1 MNLKHILSYSLFI
14 LYCLVGILQSS
25 ARNADR
31 QEIVNYTNRYTFSC
45 ITMQDG
51 LPHVF
56 VDDVVKDSRGYL
68 WLSTMGGGV
77 SRYDGYEFVNFSTN
91 TGTNKLKSNFIS
103 HLCEDRF
110 GRLWVSG
117 DDGIDLISI
126 NDLDLRTSEV
136 ASSLMPFMDS
146 PISGMLVSKSGNI
159 WLSSKNILYKVVLD
173 DKGGVSDVIKVSHA
187 NTNERGTA
195 LCEINGYI
203 WFQKDNMLC
212 RVADTVMEWQ
222 EPNAASSSL
231 ASLYGQSVFCM
242 HVLNNDVWIGTSFGL
257 LRYSILTDT
266 VRYYMHNRE
275 DGHSL
280 SQNYITDITSAGD
293 GTLIVGTLMGL
304 NIYNPVYDNFQH
316 VINDDEGGLGGG
328 SQLNSN
334 FVNVLFYDDG
344 NDIVWIG
351 TETGG
356 LAKMYAS
363 RLYVTNYLHLQNQA
377 SSLSR
382 NLVNSIIED
391 NDGTLWVGVVE
402 GGLNCKPKGMNGF
415 IHFTTDAPSY
425 LSHNTVSSLALDG
438 KERLYV
444 GTWGGGVGWINR
456 KTGTGKLFNR
466 IEGIDDIFISTLI
479 YDRINDLLWIGSQ
492 HSAYVYNPK
501 DNTVKEPFKDAE
513 KEIVN
518 INALGGCISGAG
530 DLWLSSV
537 YGLLRVDL
545 KAYSRGE
552 LVYKKYTDGVNMPKG
567 ERITC
572 VHEAGNGDL
581 WIGSNGAGIYR
592 AVKEGENYVFSSYNV
607 QDGLISNNV
616 RGIQEDWYGNIWIT
630 TVNGLSRYYPKDDMF
645 VGYTSKDGLPS
656 DNFYWNATAVSGN
669 GEKIYLGSLGGLS
682 EVHPVMEKESRMNF
696 PLAIT
701 RINVIGGACHPE
713 DGLLELH
720 ESDKSLTIEFA
731 ALDYNP
737 SSLAAYSYRLVGF
750 DDNWI
755 DTRRDRRTVTYTNL
769 KPGKYSFQLR
779 YTPDGKNWISAGN
792 GLQIEV
798 SPYFYKT
805 PWFVL
810 SVMLLLALIG
820 YRIVIWRF
828 NEMKRQQ
835 IILHDKVEER
845 TRELKEQQKLLSV
858 QTEELSKQ
866 NGLLKE
872 QNIQIT
878 EQKNKIL
885 EMSRKVEELTIDKLT
900 FFTNITHEFRTPL
913 TLIVGPI
920 ERALK
925 LSYNPQVIEQL
936 NLVEKNSKYLLS
948 LINQLLDFRKVED
961 GRMKII
967 CHHGNI
973 NTFLDDLLTPFVAF
987 AGDHGITLKSYK
999 RIDNPYM
1006 MFDEDI
1012 MRKVITNLISNAI
1025 KFTEKGGMVSVYAA
1039 TVNDNGG
1046 EKLYICVRDTGKGI
1060 PEGDIEK
1067 IFNRFYQ
1074 ADNQGLESV
1083 SGQSGTGIGLYLC
1096 KKLITL
1102 LEGSLVAMNNPV
1114 QGSSFRILLPVERG
1128 DKNEIVDEV
1137 YDDEHDEVSLS
1148 PEKNGKL
1155 NILIVEDN
1163 KDMRDYIRSILAE
1176 YYNVLEASN
1185 GEEALHVLS
1194 SSNVDFVIS
1203 DLMMP
1208 VMDGME
1214 LSHRIR
1220 SDFSISH
1227 IPILMLTAKTSDEA
1241 RLEGYKAGVD
1251 SYLLKP
1257 FDENLLLARISGILE
1272 NRKRFQ
1278 QKFYLTMDVD
1288 SLEIDEESGDKKFL
1302 DKAMKVVKENY
1313 MNPDFDVADFINA
1326 MGMSKSLLNKKMQ
1339 SLTGQSTNQFMRNY
1353 RLNLARE
1360 LLLKNKVT
1368 RNMNISE
1375 IAYQVGFNDPK
1386 YFTRCFTKHFNVTP
1400 SSIME
1405 DK

>member
-1 MNLKHILSYSLFI
+1 MEIKHILSYLLFAV
-14 LYCLVGILQSS
+14 LLLMGISPLT
-25 ARNADR
+25 ANNADA
-31 QEIVNYTNRYTFSC
+31 NYINRYTLSE

-77 SRYDGYEFVNFSTN
+77 SRYDGYEFVGFNTN
-91 TGTNKLKSNFIS
+91 TNEHKLKSNFVS
-103 HLCEDRF
+103 YLCEDKF
-110 GRLWVSG
+110 GRMWVAG
-117 DDGIDLISI
+117 DSGIDVISI
-126 NDLDLRTSEV
+126 NSLEVMTSG
-136 ASSLMPFMDS
+136 
-146 PISGMLVSKSGNI
+146 ISYSELPVMEFPVSAMLVSHSGNI
-159 WLSSKNILYKVVLD
+159 WLCSGRVLYKLVLND
-173 DKGGVSDVIKVSHA
+173 DGNIRDVIKVSYV

-195 LCEINGYI
+195 LCEIDGYI

-212 RVADTVMEWQ
+212 RVADTVTGWQ
-222 EPNAASSSL
+222 EPNAVSSSL
-231 ASLYGQSVFCM
+231 ASLYGQSVFCIYA
-242 HVLNNDVWIGTSFGL
+242 HNNEVWIGTSYGL
-257 LRYSILTDT
+257 IRYSILTDT
-266 VRYYMHNRE
+266 IRHYMYNR
-275 DGHSL
+275 DDARSL
-280 SQNYITDITSAGD
+280 TQNYITDIVSTKD
-293 GTLIVGTLMGL
+293 GVLVVGTLMGL
-304 NIYNPVYDNFQH
+304 NIYNPAYDNFQH
-316 VINDDEGGLGGG
+316 IVYDDEKLTE
-328 SQLNSN
+328 SMSRLNSN
-334 FVNVLFYDDG
+334 FVNVLFYDSG
-344 NDIVWIG
+344 NDMVWIG

-356 LAKMYAS
+356 LTKMYAS
-363 RLYVTNYLHLQNQA
+363 RLYVTNYLHQRNQTV
-377 SSLSR
+377 SLSR
-382 NLVNSIIED
+382 NLVNSIVED
-391 NDGTLWVGVVE
+391 EDGNLWVGVVE
-402 GGLNCKPKGMNGF
+402 GGLNCRLKGKDGF
-415 IHFTTDAPSY
+415 VHLSIDAPSF
-425 LSHNTVSSLALDG
+425 LSHNTVSSLALDD
-438 KERLYV
+438 KDRLYV
-444 GTWGGGVGWINR
+444 GTWGGGLGWINR
-456 KTGTGKLFNR
+456 KNGISKRFNR
-466 IEGIDDIFISTLI
+466 IEGIDDIFISTLC
-479 YDRINDLLWIGSQ
+479 YDSINGLLWIGSQ
-492 HSAYVYNPK
+492 HGVYVYNPDGGRVEK
-501 DNTVKEPFKDAE
+501 LFSDKE
-513 KEIVN
+513 KEIN
-518 INALGGCISGAG
+518 INALGACVTKSG

-537 YGLLRVDL
+537 YGLLRIDL
-545 KAYSRGE
+545 KAYSEGKLKYR
-552 LVYKKYTDGVNMPKG
+552 KYTDGVNMPEG

-572 VHEAGNGDL
+572 VLEAENGDL

-592 AVKEGENYVFSSYNV
+592 AVHDEGEYVFSSYTV
-607 QDGLISNNV
+607 SDGLISNNV
-616 RGIQEDWYGNIWIT
+616 RGMQEDWYGNIWIT
-630 TVNGLSRYYPKDDMF
+630 TVNGLSRYYPKDGMF

-682 EVHPVMEKESRMNF
+682 EIHPVMEKENRMKF
-696 PLAIT
+696 PLV
-701 RINVIGGACHPE
+701 INRVNVFGKNCFPE
-713 DGLLELH
+713 GGLLKLH
-720 ESDKSLTIEFA
+720 ERDKSLTVEFA

-750 DDNWI
+750 DDKWI
-755 DTRRDRRTVTYTNL
+755 DARRDRRTVTYTNL
-769 KPGKYSFQLR
+769 KPGKYSFQLK
-779 YTPDGKNWISAGN
+779 YTPDGKNWISSGD
-792 GLQIEV
+792 GLDIEV
-798 SPYFYKT
+798 TPYFYKT
-805 PWFVL
+805 PWFVI
-810 SVMLLLALIG
+810 SVFLFIVFVG

-973 NTFLDDLLTPFVAF
+973 NTFLDDLLTPFGAF
-987 AGDHGITLKSYK
+987 AADHGIALKVYR
-999 RIDNPYM
+999 RIGNPYM

-1025 KFTEKGGMVSVYAA
+1025 KFTEKGGLVSVFVA
-1039 TVNDNGG
+1039 VVKDNGM
-1046 EKLYICVRDTGKGI
+1046 EKLYMCVRDTGRGI
-1060 PEGDIEK
+1060 PEGDIER

-1074 ADNQGLESV
+1074 ADNQGFESV

-1102 LEGSLVAMNNPV
+1102 LGGDVTAMNNPV

-1128 DKNEIVDEV
+1128 ENTETVDEV
-1137 YDDEHDEVSLS
+1137 YEDEHDEVSLS

-1405 DK
+1405 DKQVD

>member
-1 MNLKHILSYSLFI
+1 
-14 LYCLVGILQSS
+14 
-25 ARNADR
+25 
-31 QEIVNYTNRYTFSC
+31 
-45 ITMQDG
+45 
-51 LPHVF
+51 
-56 VDDVVKDSRGYL
+56 
-68 WLSTMGGGV
+68 
-77 SRYDGYEFVNFSTN
+77 
-91 TGTNKLKSNFIS
+91 
-103 HLCEDRF
+103 
-110 GRLWVSG
+110 
-117 DDGIDLISI
+117 
-126 NDLDLRTSEV
+126 
-136 ASSLMPFMDS
+136 
-146 PISGMLVSKSGNI
+146 
-159 WLSSKNILYKVVLD
+159 
-173 DKGGVSDVIKVSHA
+173 
-187 NTNERGTA
+187 
-195 LCEINGYI
+195 
-203 WFQKDNMLC
+203 
-212 RVADTVMEWQ
+212 
-222 EPNAASSSL
+222 
-231 ASLYGQSVFCM
+231 
-242 HVLNNDVWIGTSFGL
+242 
-257 LRYSILTDT
+257 
-266 VRYYMHNRE
+266 
-275 DGHSL
+275 
-280 SQNYITDITSAGD
+280 
-293 GTLIVGTLMGL
+293 
-304 NIYNPVYDNFQH
+304 
-316 VINDDEGGLGGG
+316 
-328 SQLNSN
+328 
-334 FVNVLFYDDG
+334 
-344 NDIVWIG
+344 
-351 TETGG
+351 
-356 LAKMYAS
+356 
-363 RLYVTNYLHLQNQA
+363 
-377 SSLSR
+377 
-382 NLVNSIIED
+382 
-391 NDGTLWVGVVE
+391 
-402 GGLNCKPKGMNGF
+402 
-415 IHFTTDAPSY
+415 
-425 LSHNTVSSLALDG
+425 
-438 KERLYV
+438 
-444 GTWGGGVGWINR
+444 
-456 KTGTGKLFNR
+456 
-466 IEGIDDIFISTLI
+466 
-479 YDRINDLLWIGSQ
+479 
-492 HSAYVYNPK
+492 
-501 DNTVKEPFKDAE
+501 
-513 KEIVN
+513 
-518 INALGGCISGAG
+518 
-530 DLWLSSV
+530 
-537 YGLLRVDL
+537 
-545 KAYSRGE
+545 
-552 LVYKKYTDGVNMPKG
+552 
-567 ERITC
+567 
-572 VHEAGNGDL
+572 
-581 WIGSNGAGIYR
+581 
-592 AVKEGENYVFSSYNV
+592 
-607 QDGLISNNV
+607 
-616 RGIQEDWYGNIWIT
+616 
-630 TVNGLSRYYPKDDMF
+630 
-645 VGYTSKDGLPS
+645 
-656 DNFYWNATAVSGN
+656 
-669 GEKIYLGSLGGLS
+669 
-682 EVHPVMEKESRMNF
+682 
-696 PLAIT
+696 
-701 RINVIGGACHPE
+701 
-713 DGLLELH
+713 
-720 ESDKSLTIEFA
+720 
-731 ALDYNP
+731 
-737 SSLAAYSYRLVGF
+737 
-750 DDNWI
+750 
-755 DTRRDRRTVTYTNL
+755 
-769 KPGKYSFQLR
+769 
-779 YTPDGKNWISAGN
+779 
-792 GLQIEV
+792 
-798 SPYFYKT
+798 
-805 PWFVL
+805 
-810 SVMLLLALIG
+810 
-820 YRIVIWRF
+820 
-828 NEMKRQQ
+828 
-835 IILHDKVEER
+835 
-845 TRELKEQQKLLSV
+845 
-858 QTEELSKQ
+858 
-866 NGLLKE
+866 
-872 QNIQIT
+872 
-878 EQKNKIL
+878 
-885 EMSRKVEELTIDKLT
+885 MSRKVEELTIDKLT

-973 NTFLDDLLTPFVAF
+973 NTFLDDLFTPFVAF

-1039 TVNDNGG
+1039 TVNDNGE

-1074 ADNQGLESV
+1074 ADNQGLELV

-1288 SLEIDEESGDKKFL
+1288 SLGMEEESGDKKFL

>member
-1 MNLKHILSYSLFI
+1 MGIKHILSYSLIFI
-14 LYCLVGILQSS
+14 GTLLLS
-25 ARNADR
+25 AKNADT
-31 QEIVNYTNRYTFSC
+31 IDMANYINRYTLSG

-56 VDDVVKDSRGYL
+56 VDDVIKDSRGYL

-77 SRYDGYEFVNFSTN
+77 SRYDGYEFVSFNTN
-91 TGTNKLKSNFIS
+91 TEEYRLKSNFVS
-103 HLCEDRF
+103 HLCEDNF
-110 GRLWVSG
+110 DRLWIAG

-126 NDLDLRTSEV
+126 NSLNVITSDI
-136 ASSLMPFMDS
+136 SSSVVPFMNS
-146 PISGMLVSKSGNI
+146 PIAGMIFSSSGNL
-159 WLSSKNILYKVVLD
+159 WVCSKNILYKVVFTD
-173 DKGGVSDVIKVSHA
+173 NGEISDVIKVSYA
-187 NTNERGTA
+187 NTNERGVA
-195 LCEINGYI
+195 MCEIGGYI

-212 RVADTVMEWQ
+212 RVSDSVTEWQ
-222 EPNAASSSL
+222 EPSPVSASL
-231 ASLYGQSVFCM
+231 ASLFNQSVFCM
-242 HVLNNDVWIGTSFGL
+242 YVLNNEVWIGTSFGL
-257 LRYSILTDT
+257 LRYSILTDS
-266 VRYYMHNRE
+266 VRHYMYNR
-275 DGHSL
+275 DNPYSL

-293 GTLIVGTLMGL
+293 GTLIIGTLMGL
-304 NIYNPVYDNFQH
+304 NIYNPVYDSFQH
-316 VINDDEGGLGGG
+316 IINDDEGGFGSG

-334 FVNVLFYDDG
+334 FVNVLYYDKG
-344 NDIVWIG
+344 NDMVWIG

-356 LAKMYAS
+356 LIKLYAS
-363 RLYVTNYLHLQNQA
+363 RLYVTNYLHQQNQA

-382 NLVNSIIED
+382 NLVNSIVED
-391 NDGTLWVGVVE
+391 SDGTLWVGVVE
-402 GGLNCKPKGMNGF
+402 GGLNCKPKGKSGF
-415 IHFTTDAPSY
+415 THFTTDVPY
-425 LSHNTVSSLALDG
+425 GLSHNTVSSLALDEG
-438 KERLYV
+438 ERLYV

-456 KTGTGKLFNR
+456 KTGTVKQFKR
-466 IEGIDDIFISTLI
+466 IDEIDDLFISTLC
-479 YDRINDLLWIGSQ
+479 YDSVNSLLWIGSQ
-492 HSAYVYNPK
+492 HGVYVYNPINNRV
-501 DNTVKEPFKDAE
+501 DRLFRDTE
-513 KEIVN
+513 KEIN
-518 INALGGCISGAG
+518 INALGACVTKAG

-537 YGLLRVDL
+537 YGLLRIDL
-545 KAYSRGE
+545 KAYSKGE
-552 LVYKKYTDGVNMPKG
+552 LKYRKYTDGVRIPES

-572 VHEAGNGDL
+572 VLEADNGDL

-592 AVKEGENYVFSSYNV
+592 AVNNNGDYAFSSYTV
-607 QDGLISNNV
+607 SDGLISNNV

-630 TVNGLSRYYPKDDMF
+630 TVNGLSRYNPKDDMF
-645 VGYTSKDGLPS
+645 VGYTSNDGLPS
-656 DNFYWNATAVSGN
+656 DIFYWNATAVSGN

-682 EVHPVMEKESRMNF
+682 EIHPVMDKENRMKF
-696 PLAIT
+696 PLV
-701 RINVIGGACHPE
+701 INRVNIFGKTCNTE
-713 DGLLELH
+713 DGILELH
-720 ESDKSLTIEFA
+720 ERDKSLTIEFA

-750 DDNWI
+750 DDKWI
-755 DTRRDRRTVTYTNL
+755 DARRDRRTVTYTNL
-769 KPGKYSFQLR
+769 KPGKYNFQLR
-779 YTPDGKNWISAGN
+779 YTPDGKNWIDAGN
-792 GLQIEV
+792 GLIIEV
-798 SPYFYKT
+798 TPYFYKT

-810 SVMLLLALIG
+810 SVLLFIILVG
-820 YRIVIWRF
+820 YRIVVWRF

-866 NGLLKE
+866 NELLKE
-872 QNIQIT
+872 QNLKIT

-973 NTFLDDLLTPFVAF
+973 NTFLDDLLSPFVAF
-987 AGDHGITLKSYK
+987 AADRGISLRTYR

-1006 MFDEDI
+1006 MYDEDI

-1025 KFTEKGGMVSVYAA
+1025 KFTEKGGFVSVYAA
-1039 TVNDNGG
+1039 IVKDNSA
-1046 EKLYICVRDTGKGI
+1046 EKLYMCVRDTGKGI
-1060 PEGDIEK
+1060 PEDDIER

-1074 ADNQGLESV
+1074 ADNQGHESV

-1102 LEGSLVAMNNPV
+1102 LGGNVTAMNNPV
-1114 QGSSFRILLPVERG
+1114 EGSSFRILLPVERG
-1128 DKNEIVDEV
+1128 ENTETVDEM
-1137 YDDEHDEVSLS
+1137 YDDEHEDISLS

-1163 KDMRDYIRSILAE
+1163 KDMRDYIRSILTE
-1176 YYNVLEASN
+1176 YYNVMEAAN
-1185 GEEALHVLS
+1185 GEEALQVLKS
-1194 SSNVDFVIS
+1194 TNVDFVIS

-1288 SLEIDEESGDKKFL
+1288 SLGIEEESGDKKFL

-1313 MNPDFDVADFINA
+1313 MNPDFDVADFIEA

-1360 LLLKNKVT
+1360 LLLKNKIT
-1368 RNMNISE
+1368 HNMNISE

-1400 SSIME
+1400 SSILE

>member
-1 MNLKHILSYSLFI
+1 MGIKHILSYSLIFI
-14 LYCLVGILQSS
+14 GTLLLS
-25 ARNADR
+25 AKNADTTDMA
-31 QEIVNYTNRYTFSC
+31 NYINRYTLSG

-77 SRYDGYEFVNFSTN
+77 SRYDGYEFVSFSTN
-91 TGTNKLKSNFIS
+91 TEEYKLKSNFIS

-110 GRLWVSG
+110 DRLWVAG

-126 NDLDLRTSEV
+126 NSLNVVTPDI
-136 ASSLMPFMDS
+136 SSSVVPFMDS
-146 PISGMLVSKSGNI
+146 PITGMILSSSGNL
-159 WLSSKNILYKVVLD
+159 WVCSKNILYKMVFAD
-173 DKGGVSDVIKVSHA
+173 NGEVSDVIKVSYV
-187 NTNERGTA
+187 NTNERGVA
-195 LCEINGYI
+195 MCEIGGYI

-212 RVADTVMEWQ
+212 RVSDTVTEWQ
-222 EPNAASSSL
+222 EPIPVSASL
-231 ASLYGQSVFCM
+231 ASLFNQSVFCM
-242 HVLNNDVWIGTSFGL
+242 YVLNNEVWIGTSFGL
-257 LRYSILTDT
+257 LRYSILTDS
-266 VRYYMHNRE
+266 VRHYMYNR
-275 DGHSL
+275 DNPYSL

-293 GTLIVGTLMGL
+293 GTLIIGTLMGL
-304 NIYNPVYDNFQH
+304 NIYNPVYDSFQH
-316 VINDDEGGLGGG
+316 IINDDEGGFGSS

-334 FVNVLFYDDG
+334 FVNVLYYDKG
-344 NDIVWIG
+344 NDMVWIG

-356 LAKMYAS
+356 LTKLYAS
-363 RLYVTNYLHLQNQA
+363 RLYVTNYLHQQNQA
-377 SSLSR
+377 ASLSR
-382 NLVNSIIED
+382 NLVNSIVED
-391 NDGTLWVGVVE
+391 SDGTLWVGVVE
-402 GGLNCKPKGMNGF
+402 GGINCKPKGKNGF
-415 IHFTTDAPSY
+415 IHFTTDIPAG
-425 LSHNTVSSLALDG
+425 LSHNTVSSLVLDS
-438 KERLYV
+438 KERLYI
-444 GTWGGGVGWINR
+444 GTWGGGIGWINR
-456 KTGTGKLFNR
+456 KMGSTKQFKR
-466 IEGIDDIFISTLI
+466 IDGIDDLFISTLC
-479 YDRINDLLWIGSQ
+479 YDSINNLLWIGSQ
-492 HSAYVYNPK
+492 HGVYVYNPRNNRV
-501 DNTVKEPFKDAE
+501 DRLFRDTE
-513 KEIVN
+513 KEIN
-518 INALGGCISGAG
+518 INALGACITKAG

-537 YGLLRVDL
+537 YGLLRIDL
-545 KAYSRGE
+545 KAYSKGE
-552 LVYKKYTDGVNMPKG
+552 LKYRKYTDGVHMPES

-572 VHEAGNGDL
+572 VLEADNGDL

-592 AVKEGENYVFSSYNV
+592 AVNNNDDYTFSSYTV
-607 QDGLISNNV
+607 SDGLISNNV

-645 VGYTSKDGLPS
+645 VGYTSNDGLPS
-656 DNFYWNATAVSGN
+656 DIFYWNATAVSGN

-682 EVHPVMEKESRMNF
+682 EIHPLMEKESRMKF
-696 PLAIT
+696 PLVIN
-701 RINVIGGACHPE
+701 RINVFGKTCNPE
-713 DGLLELH
+713 DGVLELH
-720 ESDKSLTIEFA
+720 ERDKSLTIEFA

-755 DTRRDRRTVTYTNL
+755 DARRDRRTVTYTNL
-769 KPGKYSFQLR
+769 KPGKYNFQLR
-779 YTPDGKNWISAGN
+779 YTPDGKNWIDAGN
-792 GLQIEV
+792 GLIIEV
-798 SPYFYKT
+798 TPYFYKT

-810 SVMLLLALIG
+810 SVLLFIILVG
-820 YRIVIWRF
+820 YRIVVWRF

-866 NGLLKE
+866 NELLKE
-872 QNIQIT
+872 QNLKIT

-973 NTFLDDLLTPFVAF
+973 STFLDDLLSPFVAF
-987 AGDHGITLKSYK
+987 AADRGITLRIYR

-1006 MFDEDI
+1006 MYDEDI
-1012 MRKVITNLISNAI
+1012 MRKVITNIISNAI
-1025 KFTEKGGMVSVYAA
+1025 KFTEKGGLVSVYVAI
-1039 TVNDNGG
+1039 VKDNSE
-1046 EKLYICVRDTGKGI
+1046 EKLYMCVRDTGRGI
-1060 PEGDIEK
+1060 PEDDIER

-1074 ADNQGLESV
+1074 ADNQGHESV

-1102 LEGSLVAMNNPV
+1102 LGGNVTAMNNPV
-1114 QGSSFRILLPVERG
+1114 VGSSFRILLPVERG
-1128 DKNEIVDEV
+1128 ENTETVDEV
-1137 YDDEHDEVSLS
+1137 YDDEHEDVSLS
-1148 PEKNGKL
+1148 QEKNGKL

-1176 YYNVLEASN
+1176 YYNVIEASN
-1185 GEEALHVLS
+1185 GEEALQVLKS
-1194 SSNVDFVIS
+1194 TNVDFVIS

-1241 RLEGYKAGVD
+1241 RLEGYKTGVD

-1257 FDENLLLARISGILE
+1257 FDENMLLARISGILE

-1288 SLEIDEESGDKKFL
+1288 SLGIEEESGDKKFL
-1302 DKAMKVVKENY
+1302 DKAIKVVKENY
-1313 MNPDFDVADFINA
+1313 MNPNFDVADFVDA
-1326 MGMSKSLLNKKMQ
+1326 MGVSKSLLNKKMQ
-1339 SLTGQSTNQFMRNY
+1339 SLTGQSTNQFVRNY

-1360 LLLKNKVT
+1360 LLIKNRAT
-1368 RNMNISE
+1368 HNMNISE
-1375 IAYQVGFNDPK
+1375 IAYEVGFNDPK

-1400 SSIME
+1400 SSIMDDKQE
-1405 DK
+1405 DLR

>member
-1 MNLKHILSYSLFI
+1 MGIKHILSYFLFVVFMFTDTSL
-14 LYCLVGILQSS
+14 LS
-25 ARNADR
+25 AINPGC
-31 QEIVNYTNRYTFSC
+31 QTMTNYINRYTLSE

-77 SRYDGYEFVNFSTN
+77 SRYDGYEFVGFNTN
-91 TGTNKLKSNFIS
+91 TDKHKLKSNFVS
-103 HLCEDRF
+103 HLCEDKF
-110 GRLWVSG
+110 GRIWAAG
-117 DDGIDLISI
+117 GTGIDIISTKSLEVLTDEI
-126 NDLDLRTSEV
+126 LFSDLPFID
-136 ASSLMPFMDS
+136 MPV
-146 PISGMLVSKSGNI
+146 SGMLMAHSGNI
-159 WLSSKNILYKVVLD
+159 WLCSNAILYKIVLD
-173 DKGGVSDVIKVSHA
+173 NDGNISDVIKVSNA
-187 NTNERGTA
+187 SVNERGTA
-195 LCEINGYI
+195 LCEIDGYI
-203 WFQKDNMLC
+203 WFQKGNMLC
-212 RVADTVMEWQ
+212 RVADTETEWQ
-222 EPNAASSSL
+222 EPNPVSSSL
-231 ASLYGQSVFCM
+231 ASLYGQSVFCIYTI
-242 HVLNNDVWIGTSFGL
+242 NNEVWIGTSFGL

-266 VRYYMHNRE
+266 VRHYMYNR
-275 DGHSL
+275 DDINSL
-280 SQNYITDITSAGD
+280 SQNYITDIISTRD
-293 GTLIVGTLMGL
+293 GVLIVGTLMGL
-304 NIYNPVYDNFQH
+304 NIYNPAYDNFQH
-316 VINDDEGGLGGG
+316 IVNDDEELTG
-328 SQLNSN
+328 SKSRLNSN
-334 FVNVLFYDDG
+334 FVNVMFYDKG
-344 NDIVWIG
+344 NDMVWIG

-356 LAKMYAS
+356 LTKMYAS
-363 RLYVTNYLHLQNQA
+363 RLYVTNYLHQRNQ
-377 SSLSR
+377 SMSLSR
-382 NLVNSIIED
+382 NLVNSIVED
-391 NDGTLWVGVVE
+391 RDGTLWVGVVE
-402 GGLNCKPKGMNGF
+402 GGLNCKQKGKNGF
-415 IHFTTDAPSY
+415 VHYTTDAPAF
-425 LSHNTVSSLALDG
+425 LSHNSVSSLALDDG
-438 KERLYV
+438 DRLYV
-444 GTWGGGVGWINR
+444 GTWGGGLGWINR
-456 KTGTGKLFNR
+456 KDGAPKHFNR
-466 IEGIDDIFISTLI
+466 IEGIDDIFISTLCH
-479 YDRINDLLWIGSQ
+479 DSINDLLWIGAQ
-492 HSAYVYNPK
+492 HGVYVYSPVSGRVERLFN
-501 DNTVKEPFKDAE
+501 DTE
-513 KEIVN
+513 KEIN
-518 INALGGCISGAG
+518 INALGACVTKSGY
-530 DLWLSSV
+530 LWLSSV
-537 YGLLRVDL
+537 YGLLRIDL
-545 KAYSRGE
+545 EAYSGGE
-552 LVYKKYTDGVNMPKG
+552 LKYRKYTDGVNMPEG

-572 VHEAGNGDL
+572 VFEAKNGDL
-581 WIGSNGAGIYR
+581 WIGSNGSGVYR
-592 AVKEGENYVFSSYNV
+592 AVRDDEEYVFSSYTIR
-607 QDGLISNNV
+607 DGLISNNV

-630 TVNGLSRYYPKDDMF
+630 TVNGLSRYYPKDGMF
-645 VGYTSKDGLPS
+645 VGYTSKDGLAS
-656 DNFYWNATAVSGN
+656 DNFYWNATAVSCN

-682 EVHPVMEKESRMNF
+682 EIHPVMEKESRIKF
-696 PLAIT
+696 PLVIN
-701 RINVIGGACHPE
+701 RINVFGQNRYPE
-713 DGLLELH
+713 NGILKLH
-720 ESDKSLTIEFA
+720 ERDKSLTVEFA

-737 SSLAAYSYRLVGF
+737 SSLAAYSYRLMGF
-750 DDNWI
+750 DDKWI
-755 DTRRDRRTVTYTNL
+755 DARRDRRTVTYTNL
-769 KPGKYSFQLR
+769 KPGKYSFQLK
-779 YTPDGKNWISAGN
+779 YTTDGKNWINADDE
-792 GLQIEV
+792 LAIEV
-798 SPYFYKT
+798 IPYFYKT
-805 PWFVL
+805 PWFIILVFL
-810 SVMLLLALIG
+810 FIIILG
-820 YRIVIWRF
+820 YRILIWRF

-835 IILHDKVEER
+835 VILHDKVEER

-866 NGLLKE
+866 NELLKE
-872 QNIQIT
+872 QNVKIT

-973 NTFLDDLLTPFVAF
+973 NTFLNDLLTPFVSF
-987 AGDHGITLKSYK
+987 ARDRGITLEIY
-999 RIDNPYM
+999 RHIDNPYM

-1025 KFTEKGGMVSVYAA
+1025 KFTEGGGLVSVYAA
-1039 TVNDNGG
+1039 IVKDNGA
-1046 EKLYICVRDTGKGI
+1046 EKLYMSVRDTGRGI
-1060 PEGDIEK
+1060 PEGDIER

-1074 ADNQGLESV
+1074 ADNRGFESV

-1102 LEGSLVAMNNPV
+1102 LGGNVTAMNNPV
-1114 QGSSFRILLPVERG
+1114 VGSSFRILLPVERG
-1128 DKNEIVDEV
+1128 ENAETVDEV
-1137 YDDEHDEVSLS
+1137 YDDEHDDMSLS
-1148 PEKNGKL
+1148 LEKNGKL

-1163 KDMRDYIRSILAE
+1163 KDMRDYIRSILTE
-1176 YYNVLEASN
+1176 YYNVVEAAN
-1185 GEEALHVLS
+1185 GDEALQVLKA
-1194 SSNVDFVIS
+1194 SNVDFVIS

-1288 SLEIDEESGDKKFL
+1288 SLGIEEESGDKKFL

-1326 MGMSKSLLNKKMQ
+1326 MGTSKSLLNKKMQ

-1368 RNMNISE
+1368 HNMNISE

>member
-1 MNLKHILSYSLFI
+1 MGIKHILSYSLIFI
-14 LYCLVGILQSS
+14 GTLLLS
-25 ARNADR
+25 AKNADATDMA
-31 QEIVNYTNRYTFSC
+31 NYINRYTLSG

-77 SRYDGYEFVNFSTN
+77 SRYDGYEFVSFSTN
-91 TGTNKLKSNFIS
+91 TEEYKLKSNFIS

-110 GRLWVSG
+110 DRLWVAG

-126 NDLDLRTSEV
+126 NSLNVVTPDI
-136 ASSLMPFMDS
+136 SSSVVPFMDS
-146 PISGMLVSKSGNI
+146 PIAGMILSSSGNL
-159 WLSSKNILYKVVLD
+159 WVCSNNILYKMVFAD
-173 DKGGVSDVIKVSHA
+173 NGEVSDVIKVSYVS
-187 NTNERGTA
+187 TNERGVA
-195 LCEINGYI
+195 MCEIGGYI

-212 RVADTVMEWQ
+212 RVSDDVTGWQ
-222 EPNAASSSL
+222 EPSPVSASL
-231 ASLYGQSVFCM
+231 ASLFNQSVFCM
-242 HVLNNDVWIGTSFGL
+242 YVLNNEVWIGTSFGL

-266 VRYYMHNRE
+266 VRHYMYNR
-275 DGHSL
+275 DNPYSL

-293 GTLIVGTLMGL
+293 GTLIIGTLMGL
-304 NIYNPVYDNFQH
+304 NIYNPVYDSFQH
-316 VINDDEGGLGGG
+316 IINDDEGGFGSS

-334 FVNVLFYDDG
+334 FVNVLYYDKG
-344 NDIVWIG
+344 NDMVWIG

-356 LAKMYAS
+356 LTKLYAS
-363 RLYVTNYLHLQNQA
+363 RLYVTNYLHQQNQA
-377 SSLSR
+377 ASLSR
-382 NLVNSIIED
+382 NLVNSIVED
-391 NDGTLWVGVVE
+391 SDGTLWVGVVE
-402 GGLNCKPKGMNGF
+402 GGLNCKPKGKNGF
-415 IHFTTDAPSY
+415 IHFTTDIPAG
-425 LSHNTVSSLALDG
+425 LSHNTVSSLVLDS
-438 KERLYV
+438 KERLYI
-444 GTWGGGVGWINR
+444 GTWGGGIGWINR
-456 KTGTGKLFNR
+456 KMGSTKQFKR
-466 IEGIDDIFISTLI
+466 IDGIDDLFISTLC
-479 YDRINDLLWIGSQ
+479 YDSINNLLWIGSQ
-492 HSAYVYNPK
+492 HGVYVYNPRNNRV
-501 DNTVKEPFKDAE
+501 DRLFRDTE
-513 KEIVN
+513 KEIN
-518 INALGGCISGAG
+518 INALGACITKAG

-537 YGLLRVDL
+537 YGLLRIDL
-545 KAYSRGE
+545 KAYLKGE
-552 LVYKKYTDGVNMPKG
+552 LKYRKYTDGVHMPES

-572 VHEAGNGDL
+572 VLEADNGDL

-592 AVKEGENYVFSSYNV
+592 AVNNNDDYTFSSYTV
-607 QDGLISNNV
+607 SDGLISNNV

-645 VGYTSKDGLPS
+645 VGYTSNDGLPS
-656 DNFYWNATAVSGN
+656 DIFYWNATAVSGN

-682 EVHPVMEKESRMNF
+682 EIHPLMEKESRMKF
-696 PLAIT
+696 PLVIN
-701 RINVIGGACHPE
+701 RINVFGKTCNPE
-713 DGLLELH
+713 DGVLELH
-720 ESDKSLTIEFA
+720 ERDKSLTIEFA

-755 DTRRDRRTVTYTNL
+755 DARRDRRTVTYTNL
-769 KPGKYSFQLR
+769 KPGKYNFQLR
-779 YTPDGKNWISAGN
+779 YTPDGKNWIDAGN
-792 GLQIEV
+792 GLIIEV
-798 SPYFYKT
+798 TPYFYKT

-810 SVMLLLALIG
+810 SVLLFIILVG
-820 YRIVIWRF
+820 YRIVVWRF

-866 NGLLKE
+866 NELLKE
-872 QNIQIT
+872 QNLKIT

-925 LSYNPQVIEQL
+925 ISYNPKVIEQL

-948 LINQLLDFRKVED
+948 LVNQLLDFRKIEE

-973 NTFLDDLLTPFVAF
+973 NTFLDDLLKPFAAF
-987 AGDHGITLKSYK
+987 ANDHGITLKIYLHIS
-999 RIDNPYM
+999 NPYL

-1012 MRKVITNLISNAI
+1012 MRKVMTNLISNAI
-1025 KFTEKGGMVSVYAA
+1025 KFTDKGGYVYVYAA
-1039 TVNDNGG
+1039 VVNDSEGK
-1046 EKLYICVRDTGKGI
+1046 EQLYICVRDTGRGI
-1060 PEGDIEK
+1060 PEDDIDK

-1074 ADNQGLESV
+1074 ADNQDLVSV

-1096 KKLITL
+1096 KKLIAL
-1102 LEGSLVAMNNPV
+1102 LNGSVYAKNNNTV
-1114 QGSSFRILLPVERG
+1114 GSSFRILLPVIR
-1128 DKNEIVDEV
+1128 DDTRTADNENF
-1137 YDDEHDEVSLS
+1137 DDEHEEETVPSV
-1148 PEKNGKL
+1148 EKNGKL

-1185 GEEALHVLS
+1185 GEEALHILKTF
-1194 SSNVDFVIS
+1194 NVDFVVS

-1214 LSHRIR
+1214 LSRRIR

-1227 IPILMLTAKTSDEA
+1227 LPVLMLTAKTSDEA
-1241 RLEGYKAGVD
+1241 RLEGYKTGVD

-1257 FDENLLLARISGILE
+1257 FDENMLLARISGILE

-1288 SLEIDEESGDKKFL
+1288 SLGMEEESGDKKFL
-1302 DKAMKVVKENY
+1302 DKAMKVVKGNY
-1313 MNPDFDVADFINA
+1313 MNPNFDVADFVDA
-1326 MGMSKSLLNKKMQ
+1326 MGVSKSLLNKKMQ
-1339 SLTGQSTNQFMRNY
+1339 SLTGQSTNQFVRNY

-1360 LLLKNKVT
+1360 LLIKNKAT
-1368 RNMNISE
+1368 HNMNISE
-1375 IAYQVGFNDPK
+1375 IAYEVGFNDPK

-1400 SSIME
+1400 SSIMDDKQE
-1405 DK
+1405 D

>member
-1 MNLKHILSYSLFI
+1 MGIKHILSYSLIFI
-14 LYCLVGILQSS
+14 GTLLLS
-25 ARNADR
+25 AKNAVTIDMA
-31 QEIVNYTNRYTFSC
+31 NYINRYTLSG

-56 VDDVVKDSRGYL
+56 VDDVIKDSRGYL

-77 SRYDGYEFVNFSTN
+77 SRYDGYEFVSFNTN
-91 TGTNKLKSNFIS
+91 TEEYRLRSNFVS
-103 HLCEDRF
+103 HLCEDKF
-110 GRLWVSG
+110 DRLWIAG

-126 NDLDLRTSEV
+126 NSLNVITSDI
-136 ASSLMPFMDS
+136 SSSVVPFMNS
-146 PISGMLVSKSGNI
+146 PIAGMILSSSGNL
-159 WLSSKNILYKVVLD
+159 WVCSKNILYKVVFTD
-173 DKGGVSDVIKVSHA
+173 NGEISDVIKVSYA
-187 NTNERGTA
+187 NTNERGVA
-195 LCEINGYI
+195 MCEIGGYI

-212 RVADTVMEWQ
+212 RVSDTVTEWQ
-222 EPNAASSSL
+222 EPSPVSASL
-231 ASLYGQSVFCM
+231 ASLFNQSVFCM
-242 HVLNNDVWIGTSFGL
+242 YVLNNEVWIGTSFGL
-257 LRYSILTDT
+257 LRYSILTDS
-266 VRYYMHNRE
+266 VRHYMYNR
-275 DGHSL
+275 DNPYSL

-293 GTLIVGTLMGL
+293 GTLIIGTLMGL
-304 NIYNPVYDNFQH
+304 NIYNPVYDSFQH
-316 VINDDEGGLGGG
+316 IINDDEGSFGSG

-334 FVNVLFYDDG
+334 FVNVLYYDKG
-344 NDIVWIG
+344 NDMVWIG

-356 LAKMYAS
+356 LTKLYAS
-363 RLYVTNYLHLQNQA
+363 RLYVTNYLHQQNQA

-382 NLVNSIIED
+382 NLVNSIVED
-391 NDGTLWVGVVE
+391 SDGTLWVGVVE
-402 GGLNCKPKGMNGF
+402 GGLNCKPKGKSGF
-415 IHFTTDAPSY
+415 THFTTDVPY
-425 LSHNTVSSLALDG
+425 GLSHNTVSSLALDEG
-438 KERLYV
+438 ERLYV

-456 KTGTGKLFNR
+456 KTGTVKQFKR
-466 IEGIDDIFISTLI
+466 IDEIDDLFISTLC
-479 YDRINDLLWIGSQ
+479 YDSVNSLLWIGSQ
-492 HSAYVYNPK
+492 HGVYVYNPINNRV
-501 DNTVKEPFKDAE
+501 DRLFRDTE
-513 KEIVN
+513 KEIN
-518 INALGGCISGAG
+518 INALGACVTKAG

-537 YGLLRVDL
+537 YGLLRIDL
-545 KAYSRGE
+545 KAYSKGE
-552 LVYKKYTDGVNMPKG
+552 LKYRKYTDGVHIPES

-572 VHEAGNGDL
+572 VLEADNGDL

-592 AVKEGENYVFSSYNV
+592 AVNNNGDYAFSSYTV
-607 QDGLISNNV
+607 SDGLISNNV
-616 RGIQEDWYGNIWIT
+616 RGIQEDWYGNVWIT
-630 TVNGLSRYYPKDDMF
+630 TVNGLSRYNPKDDMF
-645 VGYTSKDGLPS
+645 VGYTSNDGLPS
-656 DNFYWNATAVSGN
+656 DIFYWNATAVSGN

-682 EVHPVMEKESRMNF
+682 EIHPVMDKENRMKF
-696 PLAIT
+696 PLV
-701 RINVIGGACHPE
+701 INRVNIFGKTCNTE
-713 DGLLELH
+713 DGVLELH
-720 ESDKSLTIEFA
+720 ERDKSLTIEFA

-750 DDNWI
+750 DDKWI
-755 DTRRDRRTVTYTNL
+755 DARRDRRTVTYTNL
-769 KPGKYSFQLR
+769 KPGKYNFQLR
-779 YTPDGKNWISAGN
+779 YTPDGKNWIDAGN
-792 GLQIEV
+792 GLIIEV
-798 SPYFYKT
+798 TPYFYKT

-810 SVMLLLALIG
+810 SVLLFIILVG
-820 YRIVIWRF
+820 YRIVVWRF

-866 NGLLKE
+866 NELLKE
-872 QNIQIT
+872 QNLKIT

-973 NTFLDDLLTPFVAF
+973 NTFLDDLLSPFVAF
-987 AGDHGITLKSYK
+987 AADRGISLRTYR

-1006 MFDEDI
+1006 MYDEDI

-1025 KFTEKGGMVSVYAA
+1025 KFTEKGGLVSVYAA
-1039 TVNDNGG
+1039 IVKDNSA
-1046 EKLYICVRDTGKGI
+1046 EKLYMCVRDTGKGI
-1060 PEGDIEK
+1060 PEDDIER

-1074 ADNQGLESV
+1074 ADNQGHESV

-1102 LEGSLVAMNNPV
+1102 LGGNVTAMNNPV
-1114 QGSSFRILLPVERG
+1114 EGSSFRILLPIERG
-1128 DKNEIVDEV
+1128 ENTETVDEV
-1137 YDDEHDEVSLS
+1137 YDDEHEDISLS

-1163 KDMRDYIRSILAE
+1163 KDMRDYIRSILTE
-1176 YYNVLEASN
+1176 YYNVMEAAN
-1185 GEEALHVLS
+1185 GEEALQVLKS
-1194 SSNVDFVIS
+1194 TNVDFVIS

-1288 SLEIDEESGDKKFL
+1288 SLGIEEESGDKKFL

-1313 MNPDFDVADFINA
+1313 MNPDFDVADFIEA

-1360 LLLKNKVT
+1360 LLLKNKIT
-1368 RNMNISE
+1368 HNMNISE

-1400 SSIME
+1400 SSILE